1 MDRYLNTVMFV
12 SRNKDNKNIEGFKQR
27 SMNFVS
33 TKHPEELSGK
43 FQEFVER
50 GVEGEFSRFYISVNA
65 RDPEKVHKH
74 LMHFLIDHP
83 DYPLDKMES
92 KIASLADRTDCALTK
107 KWLFD
112 LDDMNM
118 VEAYEFAS
126 DVIKAG
132 EFESMESMEI
142 RRTVSGYSLVVPRGF
157 DTREVLSKYE
167 DVSLKRDAMILV
179 STKKNK

>member
-1 MDRYLNTVMFV
+1 MDRYLNTVMFI

-50 GVEGEFSRFYISVNA
+50 GVEGEFCRFYLSVNA

-74 LMHFLIDHP
+74 LIHFLIDHP

-157 DTREVLSKYE
+157 DTREILSKYE
-167 DVSLKRDAMILV
+167 DASLKRDAMILIA
-179 STKKNK
+179 TRKNK

>member
-1 MDRYLNTVMFV
+1 MDRYLNTVMFI

-33 TKHPEELSGK
+33 TKYPEELLEK

-112 LDDMNM
+112 LDMDM

-126 DVIKAG
+126 DAVKAG
-132 EFESMESMEI
+132 KFESMESMEI

-157 DTREVLSKYE
+157 DTRELLSKYE
-167 DVSLKRDAMILV
+167 GASLKRDAMILV
-179 STKKNK
+179 STKKKK